1 VDISVIVP
9 VYNGERLIA
18 DCLAQL
24 TRQAAEVGSVEIIV
38 VDDCSNDRT
47 VEVAHRYH
55 SVKVVQHTRNVGPA
69 AARNTG
75 VENAVG
81 NIILFTD
88 ADCVPGDNWIA
99 EMTAPFYRDAR
110 VVGVKGVYRTR
121 QSELAA
127 RFVQLEY
134 QDKYDKM
141 RGTETIDFID
151 TYSAGYRRNVFLEFG
166 GFDCRF
172 PVACAEDVEL
182 SFRMA
187 KRGYRMVFAEGAH
200 VYHRHPSTWQD
211 YVRKKYK
218 FAYWRAVAARLHPS
232 KALKDS
238 HTPIAQRLQLLL
250 VPAGL
255 LMCAGIPLSPVFG
268 WVGVGGLFVASLSMM
283 PFIYKSMPKDWLAAC
298 SAPAFLFP
306 RALVQCV
313 AVCSSLGE
321 RLPIPGSPMKINEG
335 DPVALGKG

>member
-1 VDISVIVP
+1 
-9 VYNGERLIA
+9 
-18 DCLAQL
+18 
-24 TRQAAEVGSVEIIV
+24 
-38 VDDCSNDRT
+38 
-47 VEVAHRYH
+47 VAHRYH
-55 SVKVVQHTRNVGPA
+55 LVKVVQHTRNVGPA

-75 VENAVG
+75 VQNAEGHIV
-81 NIILFTD
+81 LFTD

-99 EMTAPFYRDAR
+99 EMTAPFRRDPR

-121 QSELAA
+121 QRELPA

-255 LMCAGIPLSPVFG
+255 LLICAGSPLSPVLG
-268 WVGVGGLFVASLSMM
+268 WAGVGGLSVALLSMI
-283 PFIYKSMPKDWLAAC
+283 PFICKSMPRDWQAAW

-313 AVCSSLGE
+313 AVCRSLGE
-321 RLPIPGSPMKINEG
+321 RLPVAGPPMKITEG
-335 DPVALGKG
+335 DPVVLGKG